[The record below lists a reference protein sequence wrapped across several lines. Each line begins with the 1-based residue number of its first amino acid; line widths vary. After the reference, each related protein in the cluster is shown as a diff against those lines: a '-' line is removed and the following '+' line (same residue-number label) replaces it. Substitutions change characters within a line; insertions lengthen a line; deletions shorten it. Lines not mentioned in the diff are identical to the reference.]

1 MKVKYFIMLIYALF
15 FILLLV
21 SCASNGKVKIL
32 TNPEGVSVAR
42 ISNGESQ
49 VIGKTPFD
57 VNSSELFENG
67 SPIEHLI
74 LSKEGFEEKTIVI
87 TESRLGEN
95 YDISVKMNPIQI
107 SSLGE
112 DSALKQEK
120 LAIGI
125 AKANGLISKKRL
137 DEAQIVLNGL
147 IQEFD
152 KVSVCHDLLGNI
164 YYLKRDLKQAY
175 FHYKKSLQ
183 LNPDKIETQ
192 QIVQKLKTI
201 IN

>member
-1 MKVKYFIMLIYALF
+1 
-15 FILLLV
+15 
-21 SCASNGKVKIL
+21 
-32 TNPEGVSVAR
+32 
-42 ISNGESQ
+42 
-49 VIGKTPFD
+49 
-57 VNSSELFENG
+57 
-67 SPIEHLI
+67 
-74 LSKEGFEEKTIVI
+74 
-87 TESRLGEN
+87 
-95 YDISVKMNPIQI
+95 MNPIQI